1 MRKILTID
9 CWNTLVKPSG
19 DKEAVIYL
27 LSQRLRV
34 PYDLLYH
41 TVENLKERIK
51 PEHHNVSNYMFWHY
65 IKVELGLTIP
75 VYRILAHA
83 EEAYQMYSPQMINP
97 DGWRDM
103 VSTAQKNNFEVKIL
117 SNTGYLKSEWMNDW
131 ITHNFRFF
139 DKVPFIGSDL
149 IGIAKPNK
157 EFYLTALDGD
167 NLTGEGDGDDETITI
182 NIPAIEPGVESLVF
196 AINIFGAAGK
206 NQNFGM
212 VRNAYVRV
220 YNKENQQELV
230 KFDLSEDYGTN
241 TAVVAGK
248 LYKHNEEWKF
258 QAMGEGLVGDIN
270 DVVAKTAEITA
281 KF

>member
-157 EFYLTALDGD
+157 EFYLTALDG
-167 NLTGEGDGDDETITI
+167 
-182 NIPAIEPGVESLVF
+182 VF
-196 AINIFGAAGK
+196 NP
-206 NQNFGM
+206 
-212 VRNAYVRV
+212 
-220 YNKENQQELV
+220 
-230 KFDLSEDYGTN
+230 SEDRWLHIGDSVVLDIDPVKSLGG
-241 TAVVAGK
+241 TAVEFEHWGTLDNKALK
-248 LYKHNEEWKF
+248 EFFL
-258 QAMGEGLVGDIN
+258 
-270 DVVAKTAEITA
+270 
-281 KF
+281 